1 MSFDFVDRPQQV
13 QTVPLQTHDINTQV
27 TKNPIIQKPEPEITL
42 DVSDGFKP
50 RFTISDKPANAV
62 PVVTGISDEDV
73 KESKKKRRKKATAK
87 KDNENKEIIRS
98 DSKTES
104 LSGQVED
111 TPTIYSYASTTNMLH
126 ETIGQI
132 DTVNAELMREFDTVR
147 HARTLKN
154 KYNTLNGLSENI
166 GSLLSNRIAAIK
178 EINAT
183 ISKSNDLDYKRSKD
197 KAAAQSAIDDDQY
210 IANLYK
216 SFLQNPQSNPAL
228 PQMPQID
235 PAVFGSGIVRA
246 DIGGSVTPGQNV
258 DTSYLNYLSNLN
270 PEQNLMRYED
280 NPNVKQV
287 VVFDAATGNKFFQMM
302 DMSTGQVI
310 PNVPVYDEMFM
321 EDTTLDL
328 QKGIAKNINLNETF
342 PIVQINNDVTS
353 QY

>member
-1 MSFDFVDRPQQV
+1 MSFDFIDNKSSQV
-13 QTVPLQTHDINTQV
+13 PNNVPLQNQNINQRSVQKAVEVLPDITSNST
-27 TKNPIIQKPEPEITL
+27 
-42 DVSDGFKP
+42 DGFKP
-50 RFTISDKPANAV
+50 KFTISNDSSSNLV
-62 PVVTGISDEDV
+62 PVVNEVPAGNSTKTE
-73 KESKKKRRKKATAK
+73 KKRRKRTTK
-87 KDNENKEIIRS
+87 KDSGEIIRAENS
-98 DSKTES
+98 ETV
-104 LSGQVED
+104 SGQVED
-111 TPTIYSYASTTNMLH
+111 TPTIYSYTNTTNMLH

-132 DTVNAELMREFDTVR
+132 DTVNAELMKEFDTVR

-178 EINAT
+178 EINST
-183 ISKSNDLDYKRSKD
+183 ISKSNDMDYKRNKD
-197 KAAAQSAIDDDQY
+197 KAAAQASVDDDQY

-216 SFLQNPQSNPAL
+216 SFLQNPQANPAL
-228 PQMPQID
+228 PQMPQVD
-235 PAVFGSGIVRA
+235 PSIFGSGIVRA
-246 DIGGSVTPGQNV
+246 DIGGSVSPGQNV

-287 VVFDAATGNKFFQMM
+287 VIFDAATGNKFFQMM

>member
-1 MSFDFVDRPQQV
+1 MSFDFIDNKSSQV
-13 QTVPLQTHDINTQV
+13 PNNVPLQNQNINQRSVQKAVEVLPDITSNST
-27 TKNPIIQKPEPEITL
+27 
-42 DVSDGFKP
+42 DGFKP
-50 RFTISDKPANAV
+50 KFTISNDSSSNLV
-62 PVVTGISDEDV
+62 PVVNEVPTGNSTKTE
-73 KESKKKRRKKATAK
+73 KKRRKRTTK
-87 KDNENKEIIRS
+87 KDSGEIIRAENS
-98 DSKTES
+98 ETV
-104 LSGQVED
+104 SGQVED
-111 TPTIYSYASTTNMLH
+111 TPTIYSYTNTTNMLH

-132 DTVNAELMREFDTVR
+132 DTVNAELMKEFDTVR

-178 EINAT
+178 EINST
-183 ISKSNDLDYKRSKD
+183 ISKSNDMDYKRNKD
-197 KAAAQSAIDDDQY
+197 KAAAQASVDDDQY

-216 SFLQNPQSNPAL
+216 SFLQNPQANPTL

-235 PAVFGSGIVRA
+235 PSIFGSGIVRA
-246 DIGGSVTPGQNV
+246 DIGGSVSPGQNV